1 MNRAEAHAEIDR
13 LFDECGNDAM
23 SVLVIGMDIFHVA
36 EVYGHDEVDEW
47 KEKGAL
53 AKSMDVIC
61 SCIKDKID
69 NDGLLLGWIEYA
81 ADKLSD
87 D

>member
-1 MNRAEAHAEIDR
+1 MNRADAHAEIDR
-13 LFDECGNDAM
+13 LFDECGDDAM
-23 SVLVIGMDIFHVA
+23 SVLVIGMDIFDVA
-36 EVYGHDEVDEW
+36 EVYGHKEVDEW
-47 KEKGAL
+47 KKNGVL
-53 AKSMDVIC
+53 ARSMDAIC

-69 NDGLLLGWIEYA
+69 NDDVLIDWIEYA